1 MVSSASFSSLSGV
14 RQHCLGLYA
23 CLRKVSGRSIGA
35 PPVSTFKLSIDEE
48 SSSSF
53 FVLLSVCLSVCL
65 FVCLFSSAL
74 LRRLSVEAWM
84 RRCLRGES

>member
-35 PPVSTFKLSIDEE
+35 PPVNTFKLSIDEE

-53 FVLLSVCLSVCL
+53 FVSLSLSLSLCVCLS
-65 FVCLFSSAL
+65 FSSAL

>member
-14 RQHCLGLYA
+14 RQRCLGLYA

-35 PPVSTFKLSIDEE
+35 PPVSTFTLSIDEE

-53 FVLLSVCLSVCL
+53 FVLASLSLSLSLCVCLS
-65 FVCLFSSAL
+65 FFF
-74 LRRLSVEAWM
+74 RFVEASVCRSM
-84 RRCLRGES
+84 DETMPEG